1 MQHLKAAQSIFV
13 QIYALR
19 SLNCYFYIDIL
30 YQKWYNILEWIFD
43 ICGISAVWIYIE
55 DRNGERIVKP
65 KHIIISLIYLASMFL
80 LASPKYIGIF
90 THGTLLVLLGIVLM
104 LALTAFY
111 GMFIYSATLKPPVT
125 TATLPA
131 KETEREK
138 YQKLLNWFMLYRD
151 LDRNYS
157 MDRLLPDL
165 AAAHRDEILRNNPFR
180 NTDLGK
186 RMQDTASDIG
196 TKYEQTINILSEA
209 FNQGDITYQN
219 YLSVL
224 DNVLKVSNAHLRSIK
239 KRLSVFDYNT
249 WGENQNDSMCMKY
262 IEEVNSSVVQ
272 LEGIERKFD
281 TLIHELVCLDE
292 ISEAP
297 LVEMQ
302 TLIETTSDYKTL
314 EE

>member
-1 MQHLKAAQSIFV
+1 
-13 QIYALR
+13 
-19 SLNCYFYIDIL
+19 
-30 YQKWYNILEWIFD
+30 
-43 ICGISAVWIYIE
+43 
-55 DRNGERIVKP
+55 
-65 KHIIISLIYLASMFL
+65 MFL
-80 LASPKYIGIF
+80 LASPKFIGIF
-90 THGTLLVLLGIVLM
+90 THGTPLVLLGIVLM